1 MNSRVKKLLS
11 VSGLAILVSL
21 LSSTRVDAQN
31 PARALEGTWLVQ
43 LTFRNCADGT
53 ALRSGF
59 GLNTFIQGGTMLGTP
74 SSQVAAVRTGH
85 GVWQHVGGSRFFNRM
100 GLWAYDTQTGALLGL
115 RVVSRN
121 IDVGPGPDEFTASDT
136 EQVYDPTTLAPI
148 GEQTCITGVGRRV
161 S

>member
-1 MNSRVKKLLS
+1 MNSKVNKLLS
-11 VSGLAILVSL
+11 VSALAILVSL
-21 LSSTRVDAQN
+21 ASSTRADAQN
-31 PARALEGTWLVQ
+31 PARAIEGTWLVQ

-53 ALRSGF
+53 VLRSGF
-59 GLNTFIQGGTMLGTP
+59 GLNTFVPGGTMLGTP
-74 SSQVAAVRTGH
+74 SSPVAAVRTGH

-121 IDVGPGPDEFTASDT
+121 IDVSPDSDEFTATDT

-148 GEQTCITGVGRRV
+148 GAQTCIAGVGRRV

>member
-1 MNSRVKKLLS
+1 MNSKVNKLLS
-11 VSGLAILVSL
+11 VSALTILVSL
-21 LSSTRVDAQN
+21 ASSTRAHAQN

-53 ALRSGF
+53 VLRSGF
-59 GLNTFIQGGTMLGTP
+59 GLNTFMQGGTMLGTP
-74 SSQVAAVRTGH
+74 SSPVAAVRTGH
-85 GVWQHVGGSRFFNRM
+85 GVWQHVGGSRFFSRM
-100 GLWAYDTQTGALLGL
+100 GLWAYDTQTGALLGI

-121 IDVGPGPDEFTASDT
+121 IDVGPGSDEFTASDT

-148 GEQTCITGVGRRV
+148 GAQACITGVGRRI

>member
-1 MNSRVKKLLS
+1 MNSTVKKLLS
-11 VSGLAILVSL
+11 VSALAILVSL
-21 LSSTRVDAQN
+21 LSSSRVDAEN

-53 ALRSGF
+53 VLRSGY
-59 GLNTFIQGGTMLGTP
+59 GLNTFIPGGTVLGTP
-74 SSQVAAVRTGH
+74 SSPVAAVRTGH
-85 GVWQHVGGSRFFNRM
+85 GVWEHVGGSRFFSRM

-121 IDVGPGPDEFTASDT
+121 IDVGPGSDEFTASDT
-136 EQVYDPTTLAPI
+136 EQVYDPTTLVPI
-148 GEQTCITGVGRRV
+148 GPQSCITGVGRRV

>member
-1 MNSRVKKLLS
+1 MNAKVKTLLS
-11 VSGLAILVSL
+11 VSALAILVSL
-21 LSSTRVDAQN
+21 VSSTRADAQN

-53 ALRSGF
+53 VLRSGF
-59 GLNTFIQGGTMLGTP
+59 GLNTFLQGGTMLGTP
-74 SSQVAAVRTGH
+74 SSPVAAVRTGH
-85 GVWQHVGGSRFFNRM
+85 GVWQHVAGSRFFSRM

-121 IDVGPGPDEFTASDT
+121 IDVGPGLDEFTSSDT
-136 EQVYDPTTLAPI
+136 EQLYDPATLAPI
-148 GEQTCITGVGRRV
+148 GGQACITGVGRRV